1 MARRRV
7 SIYLYLS
14 IYLQYLSYLSIYIL
28 PIYLLYLLYSIYLRN
43 RTREGEVEGEQEDG
57 LGSGGAATEKAL
69 IKNRGERRGDLQ
81 RGGSRRRRRRRRGRR
96 REKRSGRRRARI
108 GVGDGWQRQ
117 RKRFSSTVLPV
128 HLLLHVCVRVS
139 FVVGVGPLA

>member
-14 IYLQYLSYLSIYIL
+14 IYLQYLSYTYLSISYLSIYSI
-28 PIYLLYLLYSIYLRN
+28 YSIYLRN
-43 RTREGEVEGEQEDG
+43 RTHEGEVEGEQEDG